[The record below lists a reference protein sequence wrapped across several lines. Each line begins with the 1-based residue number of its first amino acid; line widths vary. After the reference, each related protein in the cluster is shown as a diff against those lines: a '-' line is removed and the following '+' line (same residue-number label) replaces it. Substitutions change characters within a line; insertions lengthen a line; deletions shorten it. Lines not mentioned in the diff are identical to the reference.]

1 MENISIGNE
10 ISTAIGEVPLLAEDF
25 IMYKI
30 GKDVYMF
37 LGQIWRMS
45 SSFLFSYKTVFTDY
59 VSLKRKLELVL
70 LSVCSLKIC
79 HKKI

>member
-37 LGQIWRMS
+37 LGQI
-45 SSFLFSYKTVFTDY
+45 
-59 VSLKRKLELVL
+59 
-70 LSVCSLKIC
+70 
-79 HKKI
+79 